1 MQEKTI
7 ETTYRSPPETL
18 IKYDQYLAFTNE
30 DMAREIAN
38 SKALE
43 QTVFGNI
50 LDNCDLARS
59 DLKEKEVFQTSIIRG
74 SRL

>member
-1 MQEKTI
+1 M
-7 ETTYRSPPETL
+7 R
-18 IKYDQYLAFTNE
+18 
-30 DMAREIAN
+30 MGREIAN

-74 SRL
+74 PRL